1 MRSKEFANDYRYFPD
16 PDLLP
21 VVISDDEMEEIRS
34 TFPELPADKSR
45 RYISEFQ
52 IDESEAEI
60 ISSSR
65 ELSNFFE
72 LAVESKND
80 PKLAANLIVGEIGSL
95 LNKDN
100 IKIDESNLSSDN
112 FNILLQRISD
122 GTISKKIA
130 KTILAEIWETGR
142 NADEII
148 NDQGLVQIQDE
159 NLLEEVI
166 TKVIESNTKQVEDY
180 KNGKDKL
187 FGFFVGQVMKE
198 TQGKANPKA
207 VNDLLKKALNS

>member
-1 MRSKEFANDYRYFPD
+1 MCIRDRSK
-16 PDLLP
+16 
-21 VVISDDEMEEIRS
+21 
-34 TFPELPADKSR
+34 
-45 RYISEFQ
+45 
-52 IDESEAEI
+52 
-60 ISSSR
+60 
-65 ELSNFFE
+65 
-72 LAVESKND
+72 
-80 PKLAANLIVGEIGSL
+80 
-95 LNKDN
+95 
-100 IKIDESNLSSDN
+100 LSSDN

-159 NLLEEVI
+159 TLLEEVI
-166 TKVIESNTKQVEDY
+166 AKVIESNSKQVEDY

-198 TQGKANPKA
+198 TQGKANPQA

>member
-1 MRSKEFANDYRYFPD
+1 MC
-16 PDLLP
+16 
-21 VVISDDEMEEIRS
+21 IR
-34 TFPELPADKSR
+34 DR
-45 RYISEFQ
+45 
-52 IDESEAEI
+52 
-60 ISSSR
+60 
-65 ELSNFFE
+65 
-72 LAVESKND
+72 
-80 PKLAANLIVGEIGSL
+80 
-95 LNKDN
+95 
-100 IKIDESNLSSDN
+100 
-112 FNILLQRISD
+112 LQRISD

-130 KTILAEIWETGR
+130 KIILAEIWETGR

>member
-1 MRSKEFANDYRYFPD
+1 MR
-16 PDLLP
+16 
-21 VVISDDEMEEIRS
+21 
-34 TFPELPADKSR
+34 
-45 RYISEFQ
+45 
-52 IDESEAEI
+52 
-60 ISSSR
+60 
-65 ELSNFFE
+65 
-72 LAVESKND
+72 
-80 PKLAANLIVGEIGSL
+80 
-95 LNKDN
+95 LNKYLAQ
-100 IKIDESNLSSDN
+100 NL
-112 FNILLQRISD
+112 QISR
-122 GTISKKIA
+122 
-130 KTILAEIWETGR
+130 R

-198 TQGKANPKA
+198 TQGKANPQA

>member
-1 MRSKEFANDYRYFPD
+1 MVTKWSSTSI
-16 PDLLP
+16 
-21 VVISDDEMEEIRS
+21 VISVTTITTTKNYS
-34 TFPELPADKSR
+34 TISR
-45 RYISEFQ
+45 YGSFT
-52 IDESEAEI
+52 SEAEI

-72 LAVESKND
+72 VAVESKSD
-80 PKLAANLIVGEIGSL
+80 PKLAANLIVGEISSL

-100 IKIDESNLSSDN
+100 IKIDESKLSSDN

-207 VNDLLKKALNS
+207 VNDLLKKALNF

>member
-1 MRSKEFANDYRYFPD
+1 MC
-16 PDLLP
+16 
-21 VVISDDEMEEIRS
+21 IRDS
-34 TFPELPADKSR
+34 
-45 RYISEFQ
+45 
-52 IDESEAEI
+52 
-60 ISSSR
+60 
-65 ELSNFFE
+65 
-72 LAVESKND
+72 
-80 PKLAANLIVGEIGSL
+80 LIVGEIGSL

-100 IKIDESNLSSDN
+100 IKIDESKLSSDN
-112 FNILLQRISD
+112 FNILLHRISD

-142 NADEII
+142 SADEII

-159 NLLEEVI
+159 ALLEEVI
-166 TKVIESNTKQVEDY
+166 TKVIKSNTKQVEDY

-198 TQGKANPKA
+198 TQGKANPQA

>member
-1 MRSKEFANDYRYFPD
+1 M
-16 PDLLP
+16 
-21 VVISDDEMEEIRS
+21 
-34 TFPELPADKSR
+34 
-45 RYISEFQ
+45 
-52 IDESEAEI
+52 
-60 ISSSR
+60 
-65 ELSNFFE
+65 
-72 LAVESKND
+72 
-80 PKLAANLIVGEIGSL
+80 GEIGSL

-100 IKIDESNLSSDN
+100 IKIDESKLSSDN

-159 NLLEEVI
+159 NLLGEVI
-166 TKVIESNTKQVEDY
+166 TKVIETNTKQVEDY

>member
-1 MRSKEFANDYRYFPD
+1 
-16 PDLLP
+16 
-21 VVISDDEMEEIRS
+21 MEQY
-34 TFPELPADKSR
+34 L
-45 RYISEFQ
+45 
-52 IDESEAEI
+52 
-60 ISSSR
+60 
-65 ELSNFFE
+65 
-72 LAVESKND
+72 
-80 PKLAANLIVGEIGSL
+80 
-95 LNKDN
+95 
-100 IKIDESNLSSDN
+100 
-112 FNILLQRISD
+112 
-122 GTISKKIA
+122 KKIA

>member
-1 MRSKEFANDYRYFPD
+1 
-16 PDLLP
+16 
-21 VVISDDEMEEIRS
+21 MEEIRS

-72 LAVESKND
+72 VAVESKND
-80 PKLAANLIVGEIGSL
+80 PKLAANLIVGEISSL

-100 IKIDESNLSSDN
+100 IKIDESKLSSDN